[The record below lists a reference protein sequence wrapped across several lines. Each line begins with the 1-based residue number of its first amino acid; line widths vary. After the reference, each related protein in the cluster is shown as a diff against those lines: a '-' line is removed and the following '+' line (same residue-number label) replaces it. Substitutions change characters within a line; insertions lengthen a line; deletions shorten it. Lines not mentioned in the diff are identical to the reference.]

1 MPQYAYTAVDREGH
15 AHADVVVAPS
25 PQEARKRLGER
36 GFQIRTLDYEEKGP
50 KAAATRWM
58 DGLLGIGTGRV
69 KAADVAA
76 FYKHLAI
83 QLEAGIDIRRA
94 VSTLANQ
101 NRRTSP
107 VLGRHLTEIHEQ
119 LDSGESLG
127 KAMNPKRD
135 AFGEA
140 DVRAIEAAERAG
152 VLEQSLHRLADSR
165 ETTVRLKKRATSALT
180 YPAIVLGIAVV
191 ITVLLFTFVV
201 PTILEGV
208 VGTAGRGTT
217 MPLPT
222 RIVSAF
228 SSFLIWGGWLM
239 IPLTAVAAFIG
250 LRAMRKSPG
259 GRKAQDSFVL
269 TVPVIGPML
278 RKHAIAQAATLLATM
293 VRCGINLIEAL
304 DVTGRAARNRIVG
317 DGLERWRDGVAEGLP
332 PDQALIAAGGFPPL
346 MVEMVTIG
354 SESGTLDTTLAKL
367 AETYENDVEETAR
380 RLGTI
385 VEPALI
391 LFLAGV
397 VLLIAL
403 AVLLPILQIY
413 TSLGA

>member
-1 MPQYAYTAVDREGH
+1 MPQYAYTAVDRQGH
-15 AHADVVVAPS
+15 AHADVVVAPTAD
-25 PQEARKRLGER
+25 EARKRLGER
-36 GFQIRTLDYEEKGP
+36 GYQIRTLDYEEKGP
-50 KAAATRWM
+50 KAAAGRWM
-58 DGLLGIGTGRV
+58 NGLLGLGGGHL

-107 VLGRHLTEIHEQ
+107 TLGRHLTEIHEQ
-119 LDSGESLG
+119 LESGETLG
-127 KAMNPKRD
+127 TAMNPKRD

-165 ETTVRLKKRATSALT
+165 ETTVRLKKRAVSALT
-180 YPAIVLGIAVV
+180 YPAIVLGIAIV

-201 PTILEGV
+201 PTILAGV
-208 VGTAGRGTT
+208 VDAGARGTP

-222 RIVSAF
+222 RIVSGL
-228 SSFLIWGGWLM
+228 SSFLVWGGWLM
-239 IPLTAVAAFIG
+239 IPAVAIAAWIG
-250 LRAMRKSPG
+250 IKTMRKSPG
-259 GRKAQDSFVL
+259 GRRAQDSFVL
-269 TVPVIGPML
+269 AVPIIGPML

-304 DVTGRAARNRIVG
+304 DVTGRAARNRVVG
-317 DGLERWRDGVAEGLP
+317 DGLERWRDGVKDGLP
-332 PDQALIAAGGFPPL
+332 ADQALIAAGGFPPL

-354 SESGTLDTTLAKL
+354 SESGTLDATLTKL

-380 RLGTI
+380 RLGTL
-385 VEPALI
+385 VEPAII

-403 AVLLPILQIY
+403 AVLLPILQLY